1 MDIGSIAVTGA
12 NGQVGRALVKALSGR
27 AREVACLV
35 RRKSEPGGCR
45 QVTDWM
51 HADQALEA
59 LSQAEEVVHL
69 AGTLNPKGHDYE
81 SANIATTRR
90 VVAGIDPDTT
100 RRLIFLSYV
109 GAAEDSPNAYLSSK
123 ARAERLLTDTGV
135 PCTVLRCTHIIGPPE
150 SPGPTAGSLRRSGGK
165 TVAVLGSGRQR
176 VAPIYL
182 GDVVA
187 AVLAALSSD
196 TSGTFDLAGPE
207 SMTMDEL
214 VRLLNPEGGLRI
226 SHVPWPAAQLL
237 RFVGPKLPAALI
249 DIMRKDSLGK
259 EDAAAEALGI
269 SLTPVSDVW
278 G

>member
-1 MDIGSIAVTGA
+1 MDVGSIAVTGA
-12 NGQVGRALVKALSGR
+12 NGQVGRALLEALSGL
-27 AREVACLV
+27 AKEVVCLV
-35 RRKSEPGGCR
+35 RRESDLGGCR
-45 QVTDWM
+45 QVTGWM

-59 LSQAEEVVHL
+59 LSQAGGVVHL
-69 AGTLNPKGHDYE
+69 AGTLNPRGHDYE

-100 RRLIFLSYV
+100 RRLVFLSYV
-109 GAAEDSPNAYLSSK
+109 GAAEDSPNAYLASK
-123 ARAERLLTDTGV
+123 ARAERLLRDTGV
-135 PCTVLRCTHIIGPPE
+135 PCTVLRCTHIIGPPNA
-150 SPGPTAGSLRRSGGK
+150 PGPTAGSLRRSGGR
-165 TVAVLGSGRQR
+165 TVAVLGNGRQR
-176 VAPIYL
+176 VAPVYL

-207 SMTMDEL
+207 TMTMDEL
-214 VRLLNPEGGLRI
+214 VRLLNPDGGVRI

-259 EDAAAEALGI
+259 GDAAAEALGI
-269 SLTPVSDVW
+269 SLMSLSDVW
-278 G
+278 R